1 MEEKRITDF
10 GIQEVTLLNGSTV
23 KIRPLT
29 FKEKKDYL
37 TLISQ
42 YKDISPENVATSY
55 LDMQVE
61 VAFFL
66 IKVLNPE
73 ITKEIVE
80 TTLTGESFKQL
91 LEVAFYDPFTMMGL
105 GK

>member
-10 GIQEVTLLNGSTV
+10 GIQELSLLNGKII

-29 FKEKKDYL
+29 FKEKREYL
-37 TLISQ
+37 ALISQ
-42 YKDISPENVATSY
+42 YKEVKPEDIANSY
-55 LDMQVE
+55 IDMQVE

-73 ITKEIVE
+73 VTKEEIDGN
-80 TTLTGESFKQL
+80 LTAGVFKTM